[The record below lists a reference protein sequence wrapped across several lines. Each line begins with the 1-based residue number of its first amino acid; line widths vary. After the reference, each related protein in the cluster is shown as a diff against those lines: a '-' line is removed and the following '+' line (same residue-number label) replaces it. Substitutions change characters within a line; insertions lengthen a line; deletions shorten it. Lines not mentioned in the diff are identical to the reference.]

1 MIDIISDA
9 IKTDIEIFE
18 NSFDAQLAEIMKAET
33 MKELI
38 AAHMNANIMLATA
51 YQFNIIGLTA
61 FNVGFDQALDQF
73 NIRLDELTMQSI

>member
-1 MIDIISDA
+1 MIDMISDA

-18 NSFDAQLAEIMKAET
+18 TSFDAQLAEIMKAET

-38 AAHMNANIMLATA
+38 AAHMNATIMLSTA
-51 YQFNIIGLTA
+51 YQFNIISLTA

-73 NIRLDELTMQSI
+73 DIRLDELAMQAI

>member
-1 MIDIISDA
+1 MIDMISDA

-61 FNVGFDQALDQF
+61 FEYGFDQALDQF
-73 NIRLDELTMQSI
+73 NIRIDELMTQNV